1 MSSAIEVFK
10 RIVER
15 YDILSKLNEK
25 EFNSFKEV
33 LLALEQKEKINEIIK
48 REKYWIN
55 KILNN
60 PKDYEKDKV
69 SEAWF
74 KDQLITKLEG
84 VEK

>member
-1 MSSAIEVFK
+1 MSNAIEV
-10 RIVER
+10 
-15 YDILSKLNEK
+15 LK
-25 EFNSFKEV
+25 EMKENSNNLGIKYYVKALDEA

-74 KDQLITKLEG
+74 KDQLIKELEEG
-84 VEK
+84 VSK